1 MLRLALA
8 ALAFLTATAT
18 AAATATSAA
27 ADTLEPV
34 APPAALAAGCD
45 DLDPAALAVAI
56 DHEIEK
62 MQSMSG
68 SLTIGKTAVSYKDY
82 AQKTLVPL
90 AALARKGA
98 KELCAALPQRF
109 TFYRN
114 SVVGAGKFTAYQ
126 NPLVRASRTKKGAYQ
141 HALYRRPPGALASLT
156 TAEII
161 GGGLGGKGLELVY
174 LADATETNLVQ
185 VEGSANVLLDDGK
198 EIKVSSD
205 GHNGHPYTNISK
217 LLLADN
223 KIPSA
228 QVTPLGMT
236 RARKYFQDHPAELW
250 QYWAKNPH
258 YVFFKEVSGGAA
270 NGRFGELT
278 ANRSLAVDPAFVPL
292 GAAVWFHTTKPQIAA
307 NAIAGW
313 QPYGRVALAQDT
325 GSGIKGAG
333 RVDVFYGTGDYAMAA
348 ASKAD
353 AGGEIY
359 VLLAK

>member
-1 MLRLALA
+1 MRRLALPL
-8 ALAFLTATAT
+8 ALLCAWP
-18 AAATATSAA
+18 AA
-27 ADTLEPV
+27 ADTLEGV

-45 DLDPAALAVAI
+45 DLETVPLAVAI
-56 DHEIEK
+56 DREVEK
-62 MQSMSG
+62 LQAMSG
-68 SLTIGKTAVSYKDY
+68 SFTIGKTAVSYKDY

-90 AALARKGA
+90 AALARKGP
-98 KELCAALPQRF
+98 KELCAALPKRF

-114 SVVGAGKFTAYQ
+114 TGVGAGKFTAYQ
-126 NPLVRASRTKKGAYQ
+126 NPLVRASRTKKGAYRY
-141 HALYRRPPGALASLT
+141 ALYRRPAGAQSNLT

-161 GGGLGGKGLELVY
+161 AGGLDGKGLELLY
-174 LADATETNLVQ
+174 LADPTEANLVQ

-198 EIKVSSD
+198 EMKVSSD

-223 KIPSA
+223 KIPSS

-236 RARKYFQDHPAELW
+236 RARKYFQDHPAEFW
-250 QYWAKNPH
+250 QYWARNPH

-270 NGRFGELT
+270 TGRFGELT
-278 ANRSLAVDPAFVPL
+278 AHRSLAVDAAFVPL
-292 GAAVWFHTTKPQIAA
+292 GAAVWFHTTKPQIAG
-307 NAIAGW
+307 NAVTGW
-313 QPYGRVALAQDT
+313 LPFGRVALAQDT

-333 RVDVFYGTGDYAMAA
+333 RVDVFYGSGDVAMAA

-353 AGGEIY
+353 APGEIY